1 MFLWTAFTIGLFGS
15 LHCIGMC
22 GPIALSLPYGGAG
35 RLAAAGNGLLY
46 NLGRTFTY
54 VLIGSLFGL
63 LGKGIF
69 LAGYQSALSISMGVL
84 MLILA
89 FFSTDLESRIA
100 RLSFLQKPLFR
111 LKSALG
117 NLIRAKSHTSFLG
130 IGMLNGLLPCGL
142 VYMAV
147 VGAVSTGSVWKG
159 AAYMGLFG
167 LGTIPLMLFTSLAG
181 NWIGV
186 QVRRRIRAV
195 LPFMLALI
203 AVLLIFR
210 GLNFDLPRGLEL
222 WEDAADVPMCH

>member
-1 MFLWTAFTIGLFGS
+1 MGLLGS
-15 LHCIGMC
+15 LHCVGMC
-22 GPIALSLPYGGAG
+22 GPIALSLPYQGAG
-35 RLAAAGNGLLY
+35 RLAAIGNALLY
-46 NLGRTFTY
+46 NLGRTATY
-54 VLIGSLFGL
+54 VMIGSLFGL

-89 FFSTDLESRIA
+89 FFSTNLESRVA
-100 RLSFLQKPLFR
+100 RLPLLQGPLLR

-117 NLIRAKSHTSFLG
+117 NLIRARSRSSFFS
-130 IGMLNGLLPCGL
+130 IGLLNGLLPCGL

-167 LGTIPLMLFTSLAG
+167 LGTIPLMLLTALAG

-186 QVRRRIRAV
+186 KLRRRVRAV
-195 LPFMLALI
+195 LPFMLVLI
-203 AVLLIFR
+203 AALLIFR

-222 WEDAADVPMCH
+222 WEDASNVPMCH

>member
-1 MFLWTAFTIGLFGS
+1 MFLWTAFTIGLLGS

-130 IGMLNGLLPCGL
+130 IGILNGLLPCGL

>member
-1 MFLWTAFTIGLFGS
+1 MFLWTAFTIGLLGS

-117 NLIRAKSHTSFLG
+117 NLIRAKFHTSFLG

-186 QVRRRIRAV
+186 KVRRRIRAV

>member
-1 MFLWTAFTIGLFGS
+1 MFLWTAFTIGLLGS

>member
-1 MFLWTAFTIGLFGS
+1 MLLWTAFTIGFLGS
-15 LHCIGMC
+15 LHCVGMC
-22 GPIALSLPYGGAG
+22 GPIALSLPYQGAG
-35 RLAAAGNGLLY
+35 RLAAIGNALLY
-46 NLGRTFTY
+46 NLGRTTTY
-54 VLIGSLFGL
+54 VMIGSLFGL

-89 FFSTDLESRIA
+89 FFSTNLESRVA
-100 RLSFLQKPLFR
+100 RLPLLQGPLLR

-117 NLIRAKSHTSFLG
+117 NLIRAKSSSSFFS
-130 IGMLNGLLPCGL
+130 IGLLNGLLPCGL

-167 LGTIPLMLFTSLAG
+167 LGTIPLMLLTALAG

-186 QVRRRIRAV
+186 KLRRRIRAV
-195 LPFMLALI
+195 LPFMLVLI
-203 AVLLIFR
+203 AALLIFR

-222 WEDAADVPMCH
+222 WEDATNVPMCH